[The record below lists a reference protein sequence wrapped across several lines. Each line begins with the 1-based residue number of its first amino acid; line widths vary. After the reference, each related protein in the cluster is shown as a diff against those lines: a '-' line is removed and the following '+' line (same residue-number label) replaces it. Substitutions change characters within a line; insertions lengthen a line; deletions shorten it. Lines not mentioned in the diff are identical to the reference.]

1 MAVIELKQTSN
12 KTSELIKLANKR
24 ITIPNSY
31 ISIQYQKDAD
41 LLFIVF
47 TNGKSTYSKDD
58 MDKGIIY
65 NYDRNNELVSV
76 EILDLYDIFAEV

>member
-1 MAVIELKQTSN
+1 MAIIELKQTTN

-24 ITIPNSY
+24 ITIPNSH
-31 ISIQYQKDAD
+31 ISVQYQKDAD

-58 MDKGIIY
+58 MNKGIIY
-65 NYDRNNELVSV
+65 NYDRNDELVSV